1 MPPVADDEQ
10 WDDILNGETLR
21 QDKWLRFA
29 VANVE
34 DDVILSLGPRLKLMN
49 KIMGV
54 DDEGATSQ

>member
-10 WDDILNGETLR
+10 WDDILDCGTLR
-21 QDKWLRFA
+21 QDEWLRFA

-34 DDVILSLGPRLKLMN
+34 DDVVLSLGPRLKLMN

-54 DDEGATSQ
+54 DDEDVTQ

>member
-10 WDDILNGETLR
+10 WDDILDCGTLR

-34 DDVILSLGPRLKLMN
+34 DEVVLSLGPRLKLMN

-54 DDEGATSQ
+54 DDEDVTQ

>member
-10 WDDILNGETLR
+10 WDDILDCGTLR

-34 DDVILSLGPRLKLMN
+34 DDVVLSLGPRLELMN

-54 DDEGATSQ
+54 DDEDVTQ

>member
-10 WDDILNGETLR
+10 WDDILDCGTLR

-34 DDVILSLGPRLKLMN
+34 DEVVLSLGLRLKLMN

-54 DDEGATSQ
+54 DDEDVTQ